1 MKVHRP
7 QAPPGSQRYVRHGE
21 RVRVGTLGT
30 LGTLGTR
37 RDGAPRSRREP
48 ADVRGGCGPS
58 ASAGVV
64 PVPLSSLV
72 VRVHGVATDVAV
84 DARLPVR
91 AHGRGVPPRV
101 QLMPRRHRQDVPLGM
116 KRQARDGLAEIES
129 KHALGRP
136 RVPQPH
142 LVVQRAGRQHVGVRR
157 VEPDDPGRSPVSR
170 ERRQASAGGAVDQL
184 DGVVAVRRR
193 EGPAVGGE
201 RGGDG
206 GPGRRS
212 KLAVGGGAVAERVG
226 LRPRREGAIERRRR
240 VRVVLWGDARAE
252 RRVRASPRGAGV
264 AAARGSAQSAGGI
277 ELARADL
284 GKHRSPRPPRSVRS
298 APRAFPSRPRL
309 KKEPRGESFPPLRRG
324 ASPCEAPVP
333 RALPRASGP
342 RRGATVVT
350 GCAIR
355 VSTTPPRARV
365 CPARRRSTRPFDARF
380 VHLAGFYRL
389 DFFQQGQPLPT
400 APSVNGDRE
409 FGLRRRTNFIFH
421 AREELSVPLTCV
433 LSREARLPARSPPPP
448 PSA

>member
-1 MKVHRP
+1 M
-7 QAPPGSQRYVRHGE
+7 
-21 RVRVGTLGT
+21 
-30 LGTLGTR
+30 
-37 RDGAPRSRREP
+37 
-48 ADVRGGCGPS
+48 
-58 ASAGVV
+58 
-64 PVPLSSLV
+64 
-72 VRVHGVATDVAV
+72 
-84 DARLPVR
+84 
-91 AHGRGVPPRV
+91 
-101 QLMPRRHRQDVPLGM
+101 
-116 KRQARDGLAEIES
+116 
-129 KHALGRP
+129 
-136 RVPQPH
+136 
-142 LVVQRAGRQHVGVRR
+142 
-157 VEPDDPGRSPVSR
+157 EPDDPGRSPVSR

-389 DFFQQGQPLPT
+389 DFFQQGQPLPSTGT
-400 APSVNGDRE
+400 ANLVSGGGQTLFFTRAKNFPSLSHVSYRAKLGFQRGHRPRRLLLEVVPLALAPARLRLDLVRLQPQPLLLRGVAAVHAFEGGDRLPVP
-409 FGLRRRTNFIFH
+409 LRRGDPGLAT
-421 AREELSVPLTCV
+421 
-433 LSREARLPARSPPPP
+433 LPR
-448 PSA
+448 